1 MPSRTEF
8 QQLAD
13 VRVAEAAALLAAALL
28 AAGLWSGAY
37 YVVGYAVEFGLKACV
52 LARVERTGIVFEDKK
67 FSEKCWTHDIEA
79 LLALADLVSQRDADA
94 PSGSLRR
101 RHWVTVKDW
110 DETSRYARSDQA
122 RAETLYRA
130 ITDTTDGVLPWIKQR
145 W

>member
-13 VRVAEAAALLAAALL
+13 VRVEEAAALL

-52 LARVERTGIVFEDKK
+52 LARVERTGIIFDDKK
-67 FSEKCWTHDIEA
+67 FSEKCWRHDIEA
-79 LLALADLVSQRDADA
+79 LLALADLKSPRDADA
-94 PSGSLRR
+94 PPSSLKRLN
-101 RHWVTVKDW
+101 W
-110 DETSRYARSDQA
+110 ETAGAWNEGCRYKRFSQA
-122 RAETLYRA
+122 AAEDLFDA
-130 ITDTTDGVLPWIKQR
+130 ITNPIEGVLPWIKGR